1 MRILSTKRLY
11 LPALS
16 IVAVVFLLL
25 VLISISTYRNLDR
38 EKTMALHFLY
48 RQGMTVLLSIEAGAR
63 AWMMLPMW
71 QDDSIESLIRETG
84 KNADIAYVYLM
95 DQNGQMV
102 HHSNP
107 ETDVDPTIQKLVVNM
122 DDGVLTRI
130 RKSAEDIQIYELAK
144 IFAPLPSPDAR
155 TAKIPGSEHGDI
167 VKPHLH
173 QGEIIVLGMRM
184 TAYEEARRS
193 DLQHAIIMGAIL
205 ITLGAGAL
213 FFIFVIQNYYLVGK
227 TLEQTE
233 DYTRQVVAS
242 MANGLLSIDAEGKI
256 VSFNQVALGL
266 LSLKES
272 EVPGLNLNKVID
284 FQASGIDQI
293 LAHARPIID
302 CEIQHR
308 SKANEMISLS
318 LSATP
323 ILDENDQCNG
333 AVIVLRDLREI
344 KQLEAKVRRAEKLAA
359 IGKLAAGVAHEIRNP
374 LSSIRGFAQFLSKG
388 LKDSPKE
395 QEFANTMVAEVDRI
409 NRVVTDLLTFATPT
423 TAAPV
428 PADVTELVEHCV
440 RLVQADADSRNIML
454 RRNISDLS
462 KVRLDTNQIT
472 QALLNLLLN
481 AMQAVESG
489 GTIEIGAALKPAD
502 EMLELWVEDY
512 GPGIEPEKLD
522 RIFDPFFT
530 TRDKGTGLGL
540 PIVHK
545 IVENHQGEIS
555 VDSPPPGK
563 PAGCRFTII
572 IPTAAGAINLATP
585 IGTRPTS

>member
-1 MRILSTKRLY
+1 MRILSNKRLY

-71 QDDSIESLIRETG
+71 QNDSIGSLIQETG
-84 KNADIAYVYLM
+84 KNVDIAYVYLM
-95 DQNGQMV
+95 DQNGNVV

-107 ETDVDPTIQKLVVNM
+107 DASVNPSIHKPVIEK
-122 DDGVLTRI
+122 DDGVITRI
-130 RKSAEDIQIYELAK
+130 RKLPGDIQVYELAK
-144 IFAPLPSPDAR
+144 IFSPLQ
-155 TAKIPGSEHGDI
+155 TPGTSQAITDRPEHGDI

-173 QGEIIVLGMRM
+173 RGVVLVLGLRM
-184 TAYEEARRS
+184 TAYEEARHS
-193 DLQHAIIMGAIL
+193 DLQHAIIMGTIL

-242 MANGLLSIDAEGKI
+242 MANGLLSIDTDGRI
-256 VSFNQVALGL
+256 VSFNQLALEL
-266 LSLKES
+266 LSLQES
-272 EVPGLNLNKVID
+272 DVRGLNLHTIID
-284 FQASGIDQI
+284 FQASGLDQI
-293 LAHARPIID
+293 LAHSRPVLD
-302 CEIQHR
+302 CEIQHKNR
-308 SKANEMISLS
+308 LNEMIPLS

-323 ILDENDQCNG
+323 ILDESDQCNG

-344 KQLEAKVRRAEKLAA
+344 KQLEEKVRRAEKLAA

-374 LSSIRGFAQFLSKG
+374 LSSIRGFAQFLSNG
-388 LKDSPKE
+388 LKDRPRE
-395 QEFANTMVAEVDRI
+395 QEYAQTMVAEVDRI

-423 TAAPV
+423 LAEPV
-428 PADVTELVEHCV
+428 PADVTEIVEHCV
-440 RLVQADADSRNIML
+440 RLVQADSDSRNITL
-454 RRNISDLS
+454 RKNIFDLS

-481 AMQAVESG
+481 AMQSVEPGS
-489 GTIEIGAALKPAD
+489 TIEIGAALKPSD
-502 EMLELWVEDY
+502 EGLDIWVEDD
-512 GPGIEPEKLD
+512 GAGIEHEELD
-522 RIFDPFFT
+522 KIFDPFYT
-530 TRDKGTGLGL
+530 TRTKGTGLGL

-545 IVENHQGEIS
+545 IVENHQGEIK
-555 VDSPPPGK
+555 VESPPAGK
-563 PAGCRFTII
+563 SKGCRFTLSL
-572 IPTAAGAINLATP
+572 PTGV
-585 IGTRPTS
+585 

>member
-16 IVAVVFLLL
+16 IVAVVCLLL

-38 EKTMALHFLY
+38 EKTIALHFLY

-71 QDDSIESLIRETG
+71 QDDSIGSLIQETG
-84 KNADIAYVYLM
+84 KNVDIAYVYLM
-95 DQNGQMV
+95 DQNGNVV

-107 ETDVDPTIQKLVVNM
+107 DQSIDPSIHRPEFKN
-122 DDGVLTRI
+122 DNGVITRI
-130 RKSAEDIQIYELAK
+130 KKMPGDIQVYELVK
-144 IFAPLPSPDAR
+144 KFSPLLAPDS
-155 TAKIPGSEHGDI
+155 KEVIPNTPEHGDI

-173 QGEIIVLGMRM
+173 RGDIIVLGMKM

-193 DLQHAIIMGAIL
+193 DLQHAIIMGIIL

-256 VSFNQVALGL
+256 VSFNQLALGL

-272 EVPGLNLNKVID
+272 EVRGLNLNRIID

-308 SKANEMISLS
+308 SRANEMIPLS

-423 TAAPV
+423 TAEPV

-440 RLVQADADSRNIML
+440 RLVQADANSRNIML
-454 RRNISDLS
+454 HRNITDLS
-462 KVRLDTNQIT
+462 KVRLDTHQIT

-489 GTIEIGAALKPAD
+489 GTIEIGAALKPSDAR
-502 EMLELWVEDY
+502 LEIWVEDN
-512 GPGIEPEKLD
+512 GNGIEHDKFD
-522 RIFDPFFT
+522 KIFDPFYT
-530 TRDKGTGLGL
+530 TRAKGTGLGL

-545 IVENHQGEIS
+545 IVENHQGEIRIE
-555 VDSPPPGK
+555 SPPVGK
-563 PAGCRFTII
+563 RKGCRFT
-572 IPTAAGAINLATP
+572 LSL
-585 IGTRPTS
+585 PTSA

>member
-48 RQGMTVLLSIEAGAR
+48 RQGMTVLLSIEAGSR

-71 QDDSIESLIRETG
+71 QDDSIGSLVRETG
-84 KNADIAYVYLM
+84 KNEDIAYVYLM
-95 DQNGQMV
+95 DQNGNVV

-107 ETDVDPTIQKLVVNM
+107 DQSLDPSIRKPEFKNDSSVI
-122 DDGVLTRI
+122 TRI
-130 RKSAEDIQIYELAK
+130 KKVPGNIQVYELAK
-144 IFAPLPSPDAR
+144 KFSPFLAPDSKEVIPD
-155 TAKIPGSEHGDI
+155 TPEHGDI

-173 QGEIIVLGMRM
+173 RGDIIVLGMKM

-193 DLQHAIIMGAIL
+193 DLQHAIIMGIIL

-256 VSFNQVALGL
+256 VSFNQLALGL

-272 EVPGLNLNKVID
+272 EVRGLNLNRIID

-308 SKANEMISLS
+308 SRANEMIPLS

-323 ILDENDQCNG
+323 ILDESDQCNG
-333 AVIVLRDLREI
+333 AVIVMRDLREI

-388 LKDSPKE
+388 LKDRPKE
-395 QEFANTMVAEVDRI
+395 QEFANTMVTEVDRI

-423 TAAPV
+423 TAEPV

-454 RRNISDLS
+454 SRNITDLS

-472 QALLNLLLN
+472 QAILNLLLN

-489 GTIEIGAALKPAD
+489 GTIEIGAALKPSDAR
-502 EMLELWVEDY
+502 LEIWVEDN
-512 GPGIEPEKLD
+512 GNGIEHDMLD
-522 RIFDPFFT
+522 KIFDPFYT
-530 TRDKGTGLGL
+530 TRAKGTGLGL

-545 IVENHQGEIS
+545 IAENHQGEIR
-555 VDSPPPGK
+555 VESPPGGK
-563 PAGCRFTII
+563 RKGCRFT
-572 IPTAAGAINLATP
+572 LSL
-585 IGTRPTS
+585 PTSA